1 MGTIDDLSADVDH
14 AIRLNSDLEY
24 FAAHKLKIRPK
35 AGGLVPFIFNPVQ
48 RKLHAIIE
56 EQLASTGMVRIICL
70 KARQEGVSTYVAG
83 RYYRKTIKISGFLT
97 AIVAHEKPAVRN
109 LFGLVK
115 RMHDAM
121 PEDER
126 PVTGASNAEEL
137 KFSNIDSGYLVSV
150 ATEDG
155 AGRSST
161 AQALHASEAAF
172 WVNLKEQLAALMETV
187 PDLPGTEIIIETT
200 GNQFGD
206 EFHQFWCKAL
216 AGENSFKAVFLSW
229 AEDPTYRKAVPDDF
243 TMLAEESELAALHG
257 LDAEQIYW
265 RRCKIADKG
274 DINYF
279 KREYPMTPD
288 EAFMASL
295 FDSFIT
301 ANLVMA
307 ARKEEVEP
315 YGPLL
320 IGVDPA
326 GMGDDATAVAW
337 RQGHTI
343 TKIEKRRHL
352 TTMEIAG
359 WIAKIIR
366 DEKPAKVNIDVGGLG
381 IGIYERLIEQGFNSG
396 VVVATNFGSKPIE
409 PPPLDETGKPSGGP
423 ANRRAEL
430 WLNMKNALVE
440 GRFSIPDDDSLHSDL
455 TSCGYKYHSGGRL
468 LLESKIDMKKRGMP
482 SPDAA
487 DAMALTF
494 SEPEGSPIPRSSA
507 INFNRKIVMPNYG
520 VV

>member
-14 AIRLNSDLEY
+14 ALRLDSDLEY

-48 RKLHAIIE
+48 RKLHAITE
-56 EQLASTGMVRIICL
+56 EQLASTGMVRIVCL
-70 KARQEGVSTYVAG
+70 KARQEGVGTYVAG
-83 RYYRKTIKISGFLT
+83 RYYRKTIRNPGFLT

-126 PVTGASNAEEL
+126 PATGASNAEEL

-229 AEDPTYRKAVPDDF
+229 AEDPTSQGGARRFRHDGGGKRTRGAAWPRRRAN
-243 TMLAEESELAALHG
+243 LLAALQDRGQGRH
-257 LDAEQIYW
+257 Q
-265 RRCKIADKG
+265 
-274 DINYF
+274 
-279 KREYPMTPD
+279 
-288 EAFMASL
+288 
-295 FDSFIT
+295 
-301 ANLVMA
+301 
-307 ARKEEVEP
+307 
-315 YGPLL
+315 LL
-320 IGVDPA
+320 
-326 GMGDDATAVAW
+326 
-337 RQGHTI
+337 
-343 TKIEKRRHL
+343 
-352 TTMEIAG
+352 
-359 WIAKIIR
+359 
-366 DEKPAKVNIDVGGLG
+366 
-381 IGIYERLIEQGFNSG
+381 
-396 VVVATNFGSKPIE
+396 
-409 PPPLDETGKPSGGP
+409 
-423 ANRRAEL
+423 
-430 WLNMKNALVE
+430 
-440 GRFSIPDDDSLHSDL
+440 
-455 TSCGYKYHSGGRL
+455 
-468 LLESKIDMKKRGMP
+468 
-482 SPDAA
+482 
-487 DAMALTF
+487 
-494 SEPEGSPIPRSSA
+494 
-507 INFNRKIVMPNYG
+507 
-520 VV
+520 